1 VLGHP
6 LPLAVFAGGSALLF
20 AAVVAGLGQRFASN
34 AGVAAGVSS
43 GPVRSAGRRVSV
55 RGFEGGLDAAL
66 MRKELRLL
74 LRDPTLLSQV
84 LLRVLYVLPLG
95 FAMVRGASAPHRAGA
110 FVTGGPV
117 TLTLA
122 VVFVAGQLAGSLAWI
137 TICAED
143 APELLACAPIDGG
156 RARLAKLAAA
166 MVPIAVLLGP
176 ILVALAWFSPWV
188 GLCAFVGAS
197 GSAISSGLI
206 NLWFERPA
214 QRKAF
219 RGRRTGSILA
229 GVAEVL
235 SGLGWGASAGV
246 ASAGSAWALAP
257 LALTVGMLAMFRA
270 IAKPTR
276 GY

>member
-1 VLGHP
+1 
-6 LPLAVFAGGSALLF
+6 
-20 AAVVAGLGQRFASN
+20 
-34 AGVAAGVSS
+34 
-43 GPVRSAGRRVSV
+43 VRSAGRRVSG
-55 RGFEGGLDAAL
+55 RAFEGGLNAAL

-74 LRDPTLLSQV
+74 LRDPNLLSQV
-84 LLRVLYVLPLG
+84 LLRVLYILPLA
-95 FAMVRGASAPHRAGA
+95 FAMLRGAAAPHRIGV
-110 FVTGGPV
+110 FTTGGPL

-143 APELLACAPIDGG
+143 APELLACAPVDGS
-156 RARLAKLAAA
+156 RVRWAKLAAA
-166 MVPIAVLLGP
+166 MVPIAILLGP
-176 ILVALAWFSPWV
+176 ILLAQAWFSPWV
-188 GLCAFVGAS
+188 GLCAAAGAS
-197 GSAISSGLI
+197 GSAVSSGLI
-206 NLWFERPA
+206 NLWFEKPA

-235 SGLGWGASAGV
+235 SGLGWGVTAGI
-246 ASAGSAWALAP
+246 AATGSAWALAP
-257 LALTVGMLAMFRA
+257 LVVTIGMLALARA